1 MICKL
6 VTIQIANYG
15 KGIMIKLIAI
25 TLLMVLTTNSLTLAT
40 TTNARDEQT
49 GDCLIEGKCRD

>member
-1 MICKL
+1 MVCKL

-15 KGIMIKLIAI
+15 NSIMIKLIAI
-25 TLLMVLTTNSLTLAT
+25 TLLIVLTTNSLTLA
-40 TTNARDEQT
+40 TNARDEQT